1 MENLMQ
7 VIILMGIQA
16 CGKSTFYYH
25 KFGLTHVRINL
36 DMLKTRHRE
45 WRLFETCLEI
55 QQSLVIDNTNPTKAD
70 RQRYIEPAKQHKFQI
85 IGYYFESRIRDAID
99 RDRLRPVAQ
108 QIPEKGIAGT
118 AKRLELPNYAEG
130 FDELYY
136 VKLLPEM
143 KFAVEK
149 WSDEI

>member
-1 MENLMQ
+1 MMQ
-7 VIILMGIQA
+7 AVILMGIQA
-16 CGKSTFYYH
+16 CGKSTFYHH

-45 WRLFETCLEI
+45 LRLFETCLEI
-55 QQSLVIDNTNPTKAD
+55 QQPFVIDNTNPNKAD
-70 RQRYIEPAKQHKFQI
+70 RQRYIELAKQHKFQI
-85 IGYYFESRIRDAID
+85 VGYYFESRIRDAIE
-99 RDRLRPVAQ
+99 RDRLRPVTQ

-118 AKRLELPNYAEG
+118 AKRLELPNYLEG

>member
-1 MENLMQ
+1 MQ
-7 VIILMGIQA
+7 AAILMGIQA
-16 CGKSTFYYH
+16 CGKSTFYHH

-45 WRLFETCLEI
+45 LRLFETCLEI
-55 QQSLVIDNTNPTKAD
+55 QQSLVIDNTNPTRLD

-85 IGYYFESRIRDAID
+85 IGYYFESRIRDAIE
-99 RDRLRPVAQ
+99 RDRLRPAAQ

-118 AKRLELPNYAEG
+118 AKRLELPTYSEG

-143 KFAVEK
+143 KFSVEK

>member
-1 MENLMQ
+1 MQ
-7 VIILMGIQA
+7 AIILMGIQA
-16 CGKSTFYYH
+16 CGKSTFYHH

-55 QQSLVIDNTNPTKAD
+55 QQSFVIDNTNPTKVD
-70 RQRYIEPAKQHKFQI
+70 RQKYIEPAKQHKFQV
-85 IGYYFESRIRDAID
+85 IGYYFESRVRDAID
-99 RDRLRPVAQ
+99 RDRQRPQAQ
-108 QIPEKGIAGT
+108 QIPAKGIAGT
-118 AKRLELPNYAEG
+118 AKRLELPNYTEG

-143 KFAVEK
+143 QFAVER
-149 WSDEI
+149 WQDEI